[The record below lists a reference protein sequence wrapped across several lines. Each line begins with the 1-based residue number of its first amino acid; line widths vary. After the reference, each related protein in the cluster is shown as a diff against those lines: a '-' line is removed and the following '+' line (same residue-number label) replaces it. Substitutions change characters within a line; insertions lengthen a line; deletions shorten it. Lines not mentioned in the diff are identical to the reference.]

1 MIYLDEEHK
10 IIIRDILK
18 DYPYPVYVYGSR
30 SKGNHRQNSDLDVC
44 IIDERVTFDE
54 ILNLQIAFED
64 SYLPFT
70 VDVVAW
76 KNLSAAFQEL
86 IKPDLQL
93 FN

>member
-10 IIIRDILK
+10 SIIRDILK
-18 DYPYPVYVYGSR
+18 NYPYPVYVYGSR
-30 SKGNHRQNSDLDVC
+30 SRGDHRHNSDLDVC
-44 IIDERVTFDE
+44 VIDDRVTFDE

-76 KNLSAAFQEL
+76 KNLSETFKAL
-86 IKPDLQL
+86 IMPDLQL